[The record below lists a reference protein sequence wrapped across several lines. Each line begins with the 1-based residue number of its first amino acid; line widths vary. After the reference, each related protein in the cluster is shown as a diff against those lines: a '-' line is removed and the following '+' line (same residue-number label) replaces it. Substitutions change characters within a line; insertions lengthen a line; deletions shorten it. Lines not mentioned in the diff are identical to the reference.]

1 LPTARTRKLHNLTL
15 AEVVSFPDAAEA
27 LLERKPP
34 TRRLLRARPEGPKRA
49 EKRSPKRASVLTSR
63 PKGGVLTRR
72 LAKPGAVLTSGGR

>member
-34 TRRLLRARPEGPKRA
+34 TRRLLRARP
-49 EKRSPKRASVLTSR
+49 
-63 PKGGVLTRR
+63 
-72 LAKPGAVLTSGGR
+72 